1 MSEKNKRAEEILFGK
16 ERMTFAEI
24 MQSMEACAKINCE
37 KCALHAIID
46 GWSQVDLPDCS
57 TVLMKSASETLLE
70 YYNKLRTPEPA
81 VNAKAEERHE
91 ECSSRVEG
99 YLDSC
104 PVCPN
109 CNYIFDEFSISE
121 GGYIQHFPF
130 GGEDRLDLKKSEM
143 KVNPTKCPKC
153 GMRIT
158 GLRWT
163 TEDTVGGRFGYFFSR
178 ARKEELRREE
188 SSEENR
194 KVWRWDDIF
203 QVFRCPVCGRPGK
216 PSMKLRTKSGVQYV
230 LPQKCGYCG
239 AQVEGVEAK

>member
-1 MSEKNKRAEEILFGK
+1 MSEKNKRAEELLFGK

-24 MQSMEACAKINCE
+24 MQSMEACANDECE
-37 KCALHAIID
+37 KCALHTSID
-46 GWSQVDLPDCS
+46 VWRKAGAPSCCTILIE
-57 TVLMKSASETLLE
+57 SA
-70 YYNKLRTPEPA
+70 NKLLKYYENICTSAAA

-91 ECSSRVEG
+91 ECSSKVEG

-121 GGYIQHFPF
+121 EEYIQHFPF
-130 GGEDRLDLKKSEM
+130 GGEDRLDLKKREM
-143 KVNPTKCPKC
+143 EFNPTKCPKC

-158 GLRWT
+158 GIRWT

-178 ARKEELRREE
+178 ARKEELCREE
-188 SSEENR
+188 SIEENR

-203 QVFRCPVCGRPGK
+203 RVFRCPVRGRPEK
-216 PSMKLRTKSGVQYV
+216 PPMKLRTKSGVEYV

-239 AQVEGVEAK
+239 AQMEGVEAK

>member
-1 MSEKNKRAEEILFGK
+1 MSEKNKRAEELLFGK

-57 TVLMKSASETLLE
+57 TVLMKNASDTLLE

-91 ECSSRVEG
+91 ECSSKVEG

-109 CNYIFDEFSISE
+109 C
-121 GGYIQHFPF
+121 
-130 GGEDRLDLKKSEM
+130 
-143 KVNPTKCPKC
+143 

-158 GLRWT
+158 GIRWT

-203 QVFRCPVCGRPGK
+203 QVFRCPVCGRPEK
-216 PSMKLRTKSGVQYV
+216 PSMKLRAKSGVQYV

-239 AQVEGVEAK
+239 AQMEGVEAK

>member
-1 MSEKNKRAEEILFGK
+1 MSEKNKRAEELLFGK

-46 GWSQVDLPDCS
+46 GWSQADLPDCS
-57 TVLMKSASETLLE
+57 TVLMKNATDTLLE
-70 YYNKLRTPEPA
+70 YYNKLRTPEPE

-91 ECSSRVEG
+91 ECSSKVEG

-121 GGYIQHFPF
+121 AGYIQHFPF

-158 GLRWT
+158 GIRWT

-203 QVFRCPVCGRPGK
+203 QVFRCPVCGRPEK

-230 LPQKCGYCG
+230 LQQKCSYCG
-239 AQVEGVEAK
+239 AQMEGVEAK

>member
-1 MSEKNKRAEEILFGK
+1 MSEKNKRAEELLFGK

-46 GWSQVDLPDCS
+46 GWSQADLPDCS
-57 TVLMKSASETLLE
+57 TVLMKNATDTLLE

-91 ECSSRVEG
+91 ECSSKVEG

-121 GGYIQHFPF
+121 EEYIQHFPF
-130 GGEDRLDLKKSEM
+130 GGEDRLDLKKEKWNSIQQ
-143 KVNPTKCPKC
+143 NAQNAGC
-153 GMRIT
+153 GSRESDGQRKIPSGEDLGIFSAARAKRSCAERKAEKKT
-158 GLRWT
+158 GMF
-163 TEDTVGGRFGYFFSR
+163 GAGMISSGYFAAQF
-178 ARKEELRREE
+178 AVDRKSHR
-188 SSEENR
+188 
-194 KVWRWDDIF
+194 
-203 QVFRCPVCGRPGK
+203 
-216 PSMKLRTKSGVQYV
+216 
-230 LPQKCGYCG
+230 
-239 AQVEGVEAK
+239 

>member
-1 MSEKNKRAEEILFGK
+1 MSEKSSRAEALLFGK

-24 MQSMEACAKINCE
+24 MQSMEACAKVNCE
-37 KCALHAIID
+37 KCVLGGPVE
-46 GWSQVDLPDCS
+46 GWFQEDLPDCS
-57 TVLMKSASETLLE
+57 TVLMKNATDTLLE

-91 ECSSRVEG
+91 ECSSKVEG
-99 YLDSC
+99 YLDTC

-109 CNYIFDEFSISE
+109 CNYIFDKLSISE
-121 GGYIQHFPF
+121 TGCVTHFPF
-130 GGEDRLDLKKSEM
+130 GAEDKLDLKQRVME
-143 KVNPTKCPKC
+143 VNPTKCPKC

-158 GLRWT
+158 GIRWT

-178 ARKEELRREE
+178 ARKEELCREE

-203 QVFRCPVCGRPGK
+203 RVFRCPVCGRPEK
-216 PSMKLRTKSGVQYV
+216 PSMKLRTKSGVEYV

-239 AQVEGVEAK
+239 AQMEGVEAK

>member
-1 MSEKNKRAEEILFGK
+1 MSEKNKRAEELLFGK

-46 GWSQVDLPDCS
+46 GWSQADLPDCS
-57 TVLMKSASETLLE
+57 TVLMKNATDTLLE
-70 YYNKLRTPEPA
+70 YYNKLRTPESA

-91 ECSSRVEG
+91 ECSSKVEG

-109 CNYIFDEFSISE
+109 C
-121 GGYIQHFPF
+121 
-130 GGEDRLDLKKSEM
+130 
-143 KVNPTKCPKC
+143 

-158 GLRWT
+158 GIRWT

-178 ARKEELRREE
+178 ARKEELCRKE

-203 QVFRCPVCGRPGK
+203 QVFRCPVCGRPEK
-216 PSMKLRTKSGVQYV
+216 PSMKLRTKSGVEYV

-239 AQVEGVEAK
+239 TQMEGVEAK

>member
-1 MSEKNKRAEEILFGK
+1 MSEKNKRAEELLFGK

-46 GWSQVDLPDCS
+46 GWSQADLPDCS
-57 TVLMKSASETLLE
+57 TVLMKNASDTLLE

-91 ECSSRVEG
+91 ECGSRIEG

-121 GGYIQHFPF
+121 EGYIQHVPI
-130 GGEDRLDLKKSEM
+130 GGEDRLNLKKSEM
-143 KVNPTKCPKC
+143 KFNPTKCPKC

-158 GLRWT
+158 GIRWA

-178 ARKEELRREE
+178 ARKEELCREE

-194 KVWRWDDIF
+194 KVWHWDDIF
-203 QVFRCPVCGRPGK
+203 RVFRCPVCGRPEK
-216 PSMKLRTKSGVQYV
+216 PSMKLRAKSGVQYV
-230 LPQKCGYCG
+230 LPQKCSYCG
-239 AQVEGVEAK
+239 AQMEGVEEK

>member
-1 MSEKNKRAEEILFGK
+1 MSEKNKRAEELLFGK
-16 ERMTFAEI
+16 ARMTFAEI

-46 GWSQVDLPDCS
+46 GWSQGDLPDCS
-57 TVLMKSASETLLE
+57 TVLMKNASDTLLE

-81 VNAKAEERHE
+81 VNAKAEKRHE
-91 ECSSRVEG
+91 G
-99 YLDSC
+99 
-104 PVCPN
+104 
-109 CNYIFDEFSISE
+109 
-121 GGYIQHFPF
+121 
-130 GGEDRLDLKKSEM
+130 
-143 KVNPTKCPKC
+143 
-153 GMRIT
+153 
-158 GLRWT
+158 WT

-203 QVFRCPVCGRPGK
+203 QVFRCPVCGRPEK
-216 PSMKLRTKSGVQYV
+216 PSMKLRTKSGVQYI

-239 AQVEGVEAK
+239 AQMEGVEAK

>member
-1 MSEKNKRAEEILFGK
+1 MSENGKHAEALLFGR

-46 GWSQVDLPDCS
+46 GWSQADLPDCS
-57 TVLMKSASETLLE
+57 TVLMKNASDTLLE

-91 ECSSRVEG
+91 ECSSKVEG

-109 CNYIFDEFSISE
+109 CDYIFDEFSISE
-121 GGYIQHFPF
+121 AGYIQHFPF

-143 KVNPTKCPKC
+143 KFNPTKCPKC

-158 GLRWT
+158 GIRWT

-178 ARKEELRREE
+178 ARKEELCREE

-194 KVWRWDDIF
+194 KVWHWDDIF
-203 QVFRCPVCGRPGK
+203 RVFRCPVCGRPEK
-216 PSMKLRTKSGVQYV
+216 PPMEVRVKSGVQYV
-230 LPQKCGYCG
+230 LPKKCGYCG
-239 AQVEGVEAK
+239 AQMEGVEAK

>member
-1 MSEKNKRAEEILFGK
+1 MSEKNKRAEELLFGK

-46 GWSQVDLPDCS
+46 GWSQEDLPDCS
-57 TVLMKSASETLLE
+57 TVLMKNATDTLLE

-91 ECSSRVEG
+91 ECSSKVED

-121 GGYIQHFPF
+121 AGYIQHFPF

-158 GLRWT
+158 GIRWT
-163 TEDTVGGRFGYFFSR
+163 TEDAVGGRFGYFFSR

-203 QVFRCPVCGRPGK
+203 QVFRCPVCGRPEK

-230 LPQKCGYCG
+230 LQQKCGYCG
-239 AQVEGVEAK
+239 AQMEGVEAK

>member
-1 MSEKNKRAEEILFGK
+1 MSENGKHAEALLFGR

-24 MQSMEACAKINCE
+24 MQSMEACAKVNCE

-57 TVLMKSASETLLE
+57 TVLMKNASDTLLE

-91 ECSSRVEG
+91 ECGSKVEG
-99 YLDSC
+99 YLDTC

-109 CNYIFDEFSISE
+109 CNYIFDKLSISE
-121 GGYIQHFPF
+121 TGCVTHFPF
-130 GGEDRLDLKKSEM
+130 GAEDKLNLKQSVMEFKPE
-143 KVNPTKCPKC
+143 KCPKC

-158 GLRWT
+158 GIRWMA
-163 TEDTVGGRFGYFFSR
+163 ENTVDGRSGRFFRR
-178 ARKEELRREE
+178 ARKEELCREE

-203 QVFRCPVCGRPGK
+203 RVFRCPVCGRPEK
-216 PSMKLRTKSGVQYV
+216 PSMKLRTKSGVKYV

-239 AQVEGVEAK
+239 AQMEGVEAK

>member
-1 MSEKNKRAEEILFGK
+1 MSENGKHAEALLFGR

-37 KCALHAIID
+37 KCALGGPVE
-46 GWSQVDLPDCS
+46 GWFQEDLPDCS
-57 TVLMKSASETLLE
+57 TVLMKNASDTLLE

-91 ECSSRVEG
+91 ECGSKVEG
-99 YLDSC
+99 YLDAC

-121 GGYIQHFPF
+121 AGRVTHFPF
-130 GGEDRLDLKKSEM
+130 GAEDKLDLKQSVMEFK
-143 KVNPTKCPKC
+143 PAKCPKC

-158 GLRWT
+158 GIRWMA
-163 TEDTVGGRFGYFFSR
+163 ENTVDGRSGRFFRR
-178 ARKEELRREE
+178 ARKEELCREE
-188 SSEENR
+188 RSEENR
-194 KVWRWDDIF
+194 KVWHWDDIF
-203 QVFRCPVCGRPGK
+203 RVFRCPVCGRPEK
-216 PSMKLRTKSGVQYV
+216 PPMEVRTKSGVKYV

-239 AQVEGVEAK
+239 AVMGGVEAK

>member
-1 MSEKNKRAEEILFGK
+1 MSEKNKRAEELLFGK

-46 GWSQVDLPDCS
+46 GWSQADLPDCS
-57 TVLMKSASETLLE
+57 TVLMKNATDTLLE
-70 YYNKLRTPEPA
+70 YYNKLRTPESA

-91 ECSSRVEG
+91 ECSSKVEG

-109 CNYIFDEFSISE
+109 C
-121 GGYIQHFPF
+121 
-130 GGEDRLDLKKSEM
+130 
-143 KVNPTKCPKC
+143 

-158 GLRWT
+158 GIRWT

-178 ARKEELRREE
+178 ARKEELCRKE

-203 QVFRCPVCGRPGK
+203 QVFRCPVCGRPEK
-216 PSMKLRTKSGVQYV
+216 PSMKLRTNSGVEYV

-239 AQVEGVEAK
+239 TQMEGVEAK

>member
-1 MSEKNKRAEEILFGK
+1 MSEKNKRAEELLFGK
-16 ERMTFAEI
+16 ERMTFTEI

-46 GWSQVDLPDCS
+46 GWSQADLPDCS
-57 TVLMKSASETLLE
+57 TVLMKNASDTLLE

-91 ECSSRVEG
+91 ECSSKVEG

-109 CNYIFDEFSISE
+109 CDYIFDEFSISE
-121 GGYIQHFPF
+121 AGYIQHFPF

-158 GLRWT
+158 GIRWT

-178 ARKEELRREE
+178 ARKEELCRKE

-203 QVFRCPVCGRPGK
+203 RVFRCPVCGRPEK
-216 PSMKLRTKSGVQYV
+216 PSMKLREKSGVQYV

-239 AQVEGVEAK
+239 TQMEGVEAK

>member
-1 MSEKNKRAEEILFGK
+1 MSENGKHAEALLFGK

-24 MQSMEACAKINCE
+24 MQSMEACAKVNCE

-46 GWSQVDLPDCS
+46 GWSQADLPDCS
-57 TVLMKSASETLLE
+57 TVLMKNASDTLLE

-81 VNAKAEERHE
+81 VNEKAEERHE
-91 ECSSRVEG
+91 ECGSKVEG
-99 YLDSC
+99 YLDTC

-109 CNYIFDEFSISE
+109 CNYIFDKLSISE
-121 GGYIQHFPF
+121 TGCVTHFPF
-130 GGEDRLDLKKSEM
+130 GAEDKLDLKQSVMEFK
-143 KVNPTKCPKC
+143 PAKCPKC

-158 GLRWT
+158 GIRWMA
-163 TEDTVGGRFGYFFSR
+163 ENTVDGRSGRLFHR
-178 ARKEELRREE
+178 ARKEELCRKN

-203 QVFRCPVCGRPGK
+203 RVYRCPVCGRPEK
-216 PSMKLRTKSGVQYV
+216 PPMKLRTKSGVEYV

-239 AQVEGVEAK
+239 EQMEGVEEK

>member
-1 MSEKNKRAEEILFGK
+1 MSENGKHAEALLFGK

-24 MQSMEACAKINCE
+24 MQSMEACAKVNCE

-46 GWSQVDLPDCS
+46 GWSQADLPDCS
-57 TVLMKSASETLLE
+57 TVLMKNASDTLLE
-70 YYNKLRTPEPA
+70 YYNKLRTQDPT

-91 ECSSRVEG
+91 ECSSKVEG
-99 YLDSC
+99 YLDTC

-121 GGYIQHFPF
+121 AGYIQHFPF

-143 KVNPTKCPKC
+143 KFSPTKCPKC

-158 GLRWT
+158 GIRWT
-163 TEDTVGGRFGYFFSR
+163 TEETVGGRFGYFFSR
-178 ARKEELRREE
+178 ARKEELCREE
-188 SSEENR
+188 SNEENR
-194 KVWRWDDIF
+194 KVWHWDDIF
-203 QVFRCPVCGRPGK
+203 RVFRCPVCGRPEK
-216 PSMKLRTKSGVQYV
+216 LPMKLRTKSGVKYV

-239 AQVEGVEAK
+239 AVMGGVEAK

>member
-46 GWSQVDLPDCS
+46 GWSQADLPDCS
-57 TVLMKSASETLLE
+57 TVLMKNASDTLLE

-91 ECSSRVEG
+91 ECSSKVEG

-121 GGYIQHFPF
+121 EGYIQHFPF

-158 GLRWT
+158 GIRWT
-163 TEDTVGGRFGYFFSR
+163 TEDTVGGGFGYFFSR

-194 KVWRWDDIF
+194 KGWRWDDIF
-203 QVFRCPVCGRPGK
+203 QVFRCPVCGRPEK
-216 PSMKLRTKSGVQYV
+216 PSMKLRAKSGVQYV

-239 AQVEGVEAK
+239 AQMEGVEAK

>member
-1 MSEKNKRAEEILFGK
+1 MSEKNKRAEELLFGK

-37 KCALHAIID
+37 MCALHTSID
-46 GWSQVDLPDCS
+46 VWRKAGAPSCCTILIE
-57 TVLMKSASETLLE
+57 SA
-70 YYNKLRTPEPA
+70 NKLLKYYENICTSAAA

-91 ECSSRVEG
+91 ECSSKVEG

-104 PVCPN
+104 QVCPN

-121 GGYIQHFPF
+121 EGYIQHFPF

-143 KVNPTKCPKC
+143 KFNPTKCQKC
-153 GMRIT
+153 GMRIA
-158 GLRWT
+158 GI
-163 TEDTVGGRFGYFFSR
+163 SR
-178 ARKEELRREE
+178 ARKEELCREE
-188 SSEENR
+188 SIEENR

-203 QVFRCPVCGRPGK
+203 RVFRCPVCGRPEK

-239 AQVEGVEAK
+239 AQMEGVEAK

>member
-1 MSEKNKRAEEILFGK
+1 MSEKNKRAEELLFGK
-16 ERMTFAEI
+16 ERMTFTEI

-46 GWSQVDLPDCS
+46 GWSQADLPDCS
-57 TVLMKSASETLLE
+57 TVLMKNASDTLLE

-91 ECSSRVEG
+91 ECSSKVEG

-109 CNYIFDEFSISE
+109 CDYIFDEFSISE
-121 GGYIQHFPF
+121 AGYIQHFPF

-158 GLRWT
+158 GIRWT

-178 ARKEELRREE
+178 ARKEELCRKE

-203 QVFRCPVCGRPGK
+203 RVFRCPVCGRPEK
-216 PSMKLRTKSGVQYV
+216 PPMKLRTKSGVEHV

-239 AQVEGVEAK
+239 AQMEGVEAK

>member
-1 MSEKNKRAEEILFGK
+1 MSEKNKRAEELLFGK

-46 GWSQVDLPDCS
+46 GWSQADLPDCS
-57 TVLMKSASETLLE
+57 TVLMKNAIDTLLE
-70 YYNKLRTPEPA
+70 YYNKLRTSEPE

-91 ECSSRVEG
+91 ECSSKVEG

-109 CNYIFDEFSISE
+109 CNYIFAEFSISE
-121 GGYIQHFPF
+121 EGYIQHFPF
-130 GGEDRLDLKKSEM
+130 GGEDRRDLKKSEM
-143 KVNPTKCPKC
+143 KFNPTKCPKC

-158 GLRWT
+158 GIRWA

-178 ARKEELRREE
+178 ARKEELCREE
-188 SSEENR
+188 SIEENR

-203 QVFRCPVCGRPGK
+203 RVFRCPVCGRPEK
-216 PSMKLRTKSGVQYV
+216 PPMKLRTNSGVEYV

-239 AQVEGVEAK
+239 AQMEGVEAK

>member
-1 MSEKNKRAEEILFGK
+1 MSENGKHAEALLFGK

-24 MQSMEACAKINCE
+24 MQSMEACAKVNCE

-46 GWSQVDLPDCS
+46 GWSQADLPDCS
-57 TVLMKSASETLLE
+57 TVLMKNASDTLLE

-81 VNAKAEERHE
+81 VNEKAEERHE
-91 ECSSRVEG
+91 ECGSKVEG
-99 YLDSC
+99 YLDTC

-109 CNYIFDEFSISE
+109 CNYIFDKLSISE
-121 GGYIQHFPF
+121 TGCVTHFPF
-130 GGEDRLDLKKSEM
+130 GAEDKLDLKQSVMEFK
-143 KVNPTKCPKC
+143 PAKCPKC

-158 GLRWT
+158 GIRWMA
-163 TEDTVGGRFGYFFSR
+163 ENTVDGRSGRLFHR
-178 ARKEELRREE
+178 ARKEELCRKN

-203 QVFRCPVCGRPGK
+203 RVYRCPVCGRPEK
-216 PSMKLRTKSGVQYV
+216 PPMKLRTKSGVEYV

-239 AQVEGVEAK
+239 AQMEGVEAK

>member
-24 MQSMEACAKINCE
+24 MQSMEACAKVNCE

-46 GWSQVDLPDCS
+46 GWSQRNLPDCS
-57 TVLMKSASETLLE
+57 TVLMKNASDTLLE

-91 ECSSRVEG
+91 ECSSKVEG

-130 GGEDRLDLKKSEM
+130 GSEDRLDLKKSEM

-158 GLRWT
+158 GIRWT

-203 QVFRCPVCGRPGK
+203 QVFRCPVCGRPEK
-216 PSMKLRTKSGVQYV
+216 PSMKLRAKSGVQYV

-239 AQVEGVEAK
+239 TQMEGVEAK

>member
-1 MSEKNKRAEEILFGK
+1 MSEKNKRAEELLFGK
-16 ERMTFAEI
+16 ERMTFTEI

-46 GWSQVDLPDCS
+46 GWSQADLPDCS
-57 TVLMKSASETLLE
+57 TVLMKNASDTLLE

-91 ECSSRVEG
+91 ECSSKVEG

-109 CNYIFDEFSISE
+109 CDYIFDEFSISE
-121 GGYIQHFPF
+121 AGYIQHFPF

-158 GLRWT
+158 GIRWT

-178 ARKEELRREE
+178 ARKEELCRKE

-203 QVFRCPVCGRPGK
+203 RVFRCPVCGRPEK
-216 PSMKLRTKSGVQYV
+216 PPMKLRTKSGVEYV
-230 LPQKCGYCG
+230 LSQKCGYCG
-239 AQVEGVEAK
+239 AQMEGVEAK

>member
-1 MSEKNKRAEEILFGK
+1 MSKEDKRTKNLLLGK
-16 ERMTFAEI
+16 DRMTFAEI
-24 MQSMEACAKINCE
+24 MKSMEACTNDECE
-37 KCALHAIID
+37 KCALHASID
-46 GWSQVDLPDCS
+46 VWEKAGAPSCCAILIE
-57 TVLMKSASETLLE
+57 SA
-70 YYNKLRTPEPA
+70 NKLLKYYENICTSAAA

-121 GGYIQHFPF
+121 EGYIQHFPF

-158 GLRWT
+158 GIRWT

-178 ARKEELRREE
+178 ARKEELCREE
-188 SSEENR
+188 SIEENR

-203 QVFRCPVCGRPGK
+203 RVFRCPVRGRPEK
-216 PSMKLRTKSGVQYV
+216 PPMKLRTKSGVEYV

-239 AQVEGVEAK
+239 AQMEGVEAK